1 MKMIT
6 SSQIKPL
13 LAVIILVSAMGYF
26 YCASFNCFH
35 APEALL
41 THITQGLFDMIML
54 VVGYY
59 WGSST
64 NKKTTDTPQP

>member
-1 MKMIT
+1 MT
-6 SSQIKPL
+6 SNQIKPV
-13 LAVIILVSAMGYF
+13 LAVIILVAAMGYF
-26 YCASFNCFH
+26 YCASFNLFH
-35 APEALL
+35 AAESLL

-64 NKKTTDTPQP
+64 NKKVNDTQN